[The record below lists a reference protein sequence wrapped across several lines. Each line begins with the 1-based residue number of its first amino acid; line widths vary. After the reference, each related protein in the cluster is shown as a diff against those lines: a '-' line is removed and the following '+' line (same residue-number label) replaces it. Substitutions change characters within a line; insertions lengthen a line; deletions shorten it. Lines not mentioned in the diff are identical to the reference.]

1 MTARCPVCRGELVV
15 GGEGVT
21 EDITLFYWC
30 PYCNA
35 ARNPAPRTT
44 PPRSAAP
51 RDATQRNVLCP
62 AAARCGEARDSAA

>member
-1 MTARCPVCRGELVV
+1 MTAPTCPVCRGELVI

-35 ARNPAPRTT
+35 PRG
-44 PPRSAAP
+44 PGGA
-51 RDATQRNVLCP
+51 
-62 AAARCGEARDSAA
+62 